1 MVERHSSIV
10 IGGATVK
17 RARPRPRFARPQRC
31 IWPGC
36 RAVLPHDHPSPICS
50 CHLHE
55 YRLEHDKGAA
65 RLVCHLLCAAY
76 PDAID
81 LSAVLCAAPA
91 IVKYRVN
98 YLRRRGWPITGLA
111 HGYRLDL
118 VDPDELAPQVRGR
131 SRSVKTRKG
140 TT

>member
-111 HGYRLDL
+111 HGYRLEF
-118 VDPDELAPQVRGR
+118 VDPELAPQVGSVR
-131 SRSVKTRKG
+131 RSVKTRKG
-140 TT
+140 AT